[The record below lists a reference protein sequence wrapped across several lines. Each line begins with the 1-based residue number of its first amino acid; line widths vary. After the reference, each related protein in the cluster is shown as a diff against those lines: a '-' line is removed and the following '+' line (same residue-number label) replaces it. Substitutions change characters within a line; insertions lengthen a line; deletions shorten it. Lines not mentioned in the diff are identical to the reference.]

1 MGNQLQSL
9 PFFVMLGSYSRQRPI
24 RSRGLQGSL
33 IEHKINC
40 TRSVENDNN
49 LSTSVSADHT
59 RISVFGQEVYK

>member
-9 PFFVMLGSYSRQRPI
+9 PFFVMLGGSSSRRPI

-40 TRSVENDNN
+40 TRSIENDNN

-59 RISVFGQEVYK
+59 RISLFDQEV